1 MNLLIQELHMVLK
14 IVFLYEFL
22 KYSSIKLLVN
32 ITELL
37 GVYDFFCNSFLL
49 ILPQYAW
56 NFLKIFL
63 NLALEIDNS
72 SFIFF
77 SRHLLLKLYSFKSFL
92 TIGLIKMFV

>member
-49 ILPQYAW
+49 ILPQ
-56 NFLKIFL
+56 
-63 NLALEIDNS
+63 
-72 SFIFF
+72 
-77 SRHLLLKLYSFKSFL
+77 
-92 TIGLIKMFV
+92 